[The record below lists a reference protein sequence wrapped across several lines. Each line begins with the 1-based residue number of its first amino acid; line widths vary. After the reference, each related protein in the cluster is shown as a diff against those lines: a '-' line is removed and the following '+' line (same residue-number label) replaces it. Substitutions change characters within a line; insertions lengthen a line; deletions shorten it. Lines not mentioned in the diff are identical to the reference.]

1 MADFIIP
8 TRIDLEDYEVE
19 VELGDTSYLLRFTW
33 NYRSEYWFLT
43 ISDTD
48 SNVIVGG
55 VKVVVGKPLLAEVS
69 NEDAPAAEIL
79 AVDTSG
85 ANSDPGLTDLGD
97 RVLLFWNGA

>member
-8 TRIDLEDYEVE
+8 TRIDSEDYEIE
-19 VELGDTSYLLRFTW
+19 VELGDTSYLMRFTW
-33 NYRSEYWFLT
+33 NYRSEYWYLT
-43 ISDTD
+43 LSDTD
-48 SNVIVGG
+48 GNVIAGSL
-55 VKVVVGKPLLAEVS
+55 KVVVGKPLGTEVPHA
-69 NEDAPAAEIL
+69 DRPASELI